1 MKKLLIIGLALALT
15 IGASAQKGRGGFYSR
30 PRTYVVV
37 GGGFGY
43 SPFYS
48 PFYNPYYPGYYPGY
62 NTYHRPS
69 KLEMQIADIKSDYS
83 DRIWS
88 VKHDTSIPRRQ
99 RRKEVHELRHQRDM
113 AVQAAERNYHLRR

>member
-1 MKKLLIIGLALALT
+1 MKKLLIIGLALAMT
-15 IGASAQKGRGGFYSR
+15 VGVSAQKGRGGFHSR

-48 PFYNPYYPGYYPGY
+48 PFYNPYYPGYYG
-62 NTYHRPS
+62 YHRPS
-69 KLEMQIADIKSDYS
+69 KLEMQIDDIKSDYN

-88 VKHDTSIPRRQ
+88 AKHDTNIPRRQ
-99 RRKEVHELRHQRDM
+99 RRKEVHELRHQRDE
-113 AVQAAERNYHLRR
+113 AVRAAERNYHLRR